1 MLLRQYQRPQEKPI
15 PPPAPLASTPAP
27 QPVQPAI
34 PAPAPAAPVSQP
46 ELEQAHAEEPAAP
59 ELESTST
66 SQGWEEPTTV
76 QAPTWDDEP
85 AKPQATQAAPVEEK
99 PKGDEAA
106 VPSHSEP
113 VQQPV
118 LSALPPQ
125 LQASAIKTD
134 HVQAPAPVKPATPA
148 AHTRPTSAAHKHKFK
163 TDQAVI
169 MPSGGFGSLE
179 KVGMQFGS
187 LSLGDDLDPAS

>member
-1 MLLRQYQRPQEKPI
+1 MV
-15 PPPAPLASTPAP
+15 STPAP

-34 PAPAPAAPVSQP
+34 PALVPTAPVSQP
-46 ELEQAHAEEPAAP
+46 EPELALNEEPTAP
-59 ELESTST
+59 EQELAPT

-85 AKPQATQAAPVEEK
+85 AKPQTTQAAPAEE
-99 PKGDEAA
+99 PKSEEPA
-106 VPSHSEP
+106 VTSHSEP
-113 VQQPV
+113 EQPPV

-125 LQASAIKTD
+125 LQASVIKTD